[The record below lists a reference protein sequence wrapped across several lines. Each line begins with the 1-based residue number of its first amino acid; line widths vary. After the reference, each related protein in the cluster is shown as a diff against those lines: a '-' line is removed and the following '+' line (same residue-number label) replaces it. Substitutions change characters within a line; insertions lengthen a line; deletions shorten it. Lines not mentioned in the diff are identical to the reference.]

1 MEKQEPVYA
10 IHRDSLSECPCAPC
24 ANGNG
29 ADCRKGKQ
37 MNRTLLT
44 LALVAL
50 LVLGSNASAALVA
63 HYEFEG
69 NTNDSAGGNH
79 GTAVG
84 DPTYPSGVFGR
95 AIDLDGVGDYINCGN
110 RAAFNLKNQITV
122 AAWVN
127 IRTIPGQWIGIVT
140 KGDSGWKLSTVA
152 DQSRF
157 HFSILG
163 APNPYSIYGNRA
175 VPAGQ
180 WHHVCGTY
188 DGTTVRLYVD
198 GVRDGIA
205 SYTGSISLNT
215 TAVAIGD
222 NLERPGR
229 PWNGL
234 IDDVRV
240 YDHALSPAEVAA
252 LANIPVPTQP
262 PTAFTYQGRLL
273 DDNTTADGLYDL
285 QFRLYNAAAGGA
297 QKGSTVTKN
306 DVDVADGFFTV
317 HLDFGADVFNGE
329 PRWLQIGVRPGNSTG
344 AFTILSPRQQITPAP
359 YAIYAYKPD
368 RGNGTPGAI
377 GGGGTVNCIAKF
389 TAGDSIGNSVVYQ
402 SGSSIGIGTTNPAYR
417 LDVEGGVQAKAYYAG
432 DIFFQKDGRKLWRMF
447 EDEAGLYVE
456 HLESGNVYSL
466 VPREADRGRD
476 IGAAANLDRA
486 IRQLKAENAELKRRV
501 EALETMATQGGSGP
515 RPE

>member
-1 MEKQEPVYA
+1 MEKQESVYA
-10 IHRDSLSECPCAPC
+10 IHRDSPSECPCAPC
-24 ANGNG
+24 ANQNG

-37 MNRTLLT
+37 MNRTPLT

-50 LVLGSNASAALVA
+50 LTLGSNASAALVA

-69 NTNDSAGGNH
+69 STNDSAGGNH

-84 DPTYPSGVFGR
+84 NPTYPAGVFGQ
-95 AIDLDGVGDYINCGN
+95 AIDLDGVGDYVNCGN
-110 RAAFNLKNQITV
+110 RPAFNLRSQITV

-127 IRTIPGQWIGIVT
+127 IRMIAGQWIGIVT

-157 HFSILG
+157 HFSVLG
-163 APNPYSIYGNRA
+163 APNPYCVYGNKA
-175 VPAGQ
+175 VSAGQ

-198 GVRDGIA
+198 GVLDGIA
-205 SYTGSISLNT
+205 GYTGSISFNT
-215 TAVAIGD
+215 TAVAIGE

-240 YDHALSPAEVAA
+240 YNHALSPAEVAA
-252 LANIPVPTQP
+252 LANSAVPTEP
-262 PTAFTYQGRLL
+262 GMAFTYQGRLL
-273 DDNTTADGLYDL
+273 DDNTAADGLYDL
-285 QFRLYNAAAGGA
+285 QFRLFTAATGGA
-297 QKGSTVTKN
+297 QKGNNVPRN
-306 DVDVADGFFTV
+306 NVDVVDGFFTV
-317 HLDFGADVFNGE
+317 QLDFGPDVFNGE
-329 PRWLQIGVRPGNSTG
+329 PRWLQICVRPAYSAG
-344 AFTILSPRQQITPAP
+344 AFTILGPRQQITPAP

-368 RGNGTPGAI
+368 RGNGTPGGI
-377 GGGGTVNCIAKF
+377 GGGGTVNCIARF

-447 EDEAGLYVE
+447 EDETGLHVE
-456 HLESGNVYSL
+456 QLESGKVYSL
-466 VPREADRGRD
+466 VLREADEGRD

-501 EALETMATQGGSGP
+501 EALEKMTTQGGSGP